1 MQAGAGGTS
10 LAIAVF
16 VHQILK
22 NKGWKSK
29 FGFGGSTKYMVKMLE
44 EGQMGFILDAQVFDL
59 DSVRS
64 IENNPIMFL
73 IRYLMHIII
82 IQRET

>member
-22 NKGWKSK
+22 SKGWKSK

-44 EGQMGFILDAQVFDL
+44 EGQMGAILDAQAFDL
-59 DSVRS
+59 
-64 IENNPIMFL
+64 
-73 IRYLMHIII
+73 
-82 IQRET
+82 